1 MTPDVSAA
9 LLSELKVVPTLAQLS
24 AASLQWLGSQ
34 VKLRD
39 IAAGQALLMQD
50 AWGSV
55 VYLILSGW
63 AKVRRPVRIGTTEG
77 MQSSAQTLALLG
89 PGAWVGEMAVLD
101 EAPRS
106 RDVLALTPVRAVGI
120 PAATFKALMLQ
131 EPHLCYQLACSLSRR
146 LRLANLQAD
155 PDQQSPPLRVVHVL
169 VQLAEAFGEKTAQG
183 MRIVDPPLQDL
194 ADISQ
199 VSREVAAA
207 VLSRLQQQGVIQ
219 ALPEQQ
225 SLLLVQYA
233 KPVSYTHLT
242 LPTIYS
248 V

>member
-1 MTPDVSAA
+1 MNSDVSAA
-9 LLSELKVVPTLAQLS
+9 LLSELKAVPTLAQLS

-50 AWGSV
+50 AWGNV

-63 AKVRRPVRIGTTEG
+63 AKVRRSVGIRTAEGT
-77 MQSSAQTLALLG
+77 QDSAQTLALLE

-106 RDVLALTPVRAVGI
+106 RDVLALTPLRAAGI
-120 PAATFKALMLQ
+120 PAATFKALMLR
-131 EPHLCYQLACSLSRR
+131 EPQLCYQLACSLSRR

-155 PDQQSPPLRVVHVL
+155 LDRQSPPLRVVHAL
-169 VQLAEAFGEKTAQG
+169 VQLAEAFGEKTEQG
-183 MRIVDPPLQDL
+183 VRIVYPPLQDL

-207 VLSRLQQQGVIQ
+207 VLGRLQQQGVIQ
-219 ALPEQQ
+219 VLPEQQ
-225 SLLLVQYA
+225 SLLLIRYA
-233 KPVSYTHLT
+233 KLLEATRL
-242 LPTIYS
+242 L
-248 V
+248 

>member
-9 LLSELKVVPTLAQLS
+9 LLSELKAVPTLAELS

-63 AKVRRPVRIGTTEG
+63 AKVRRSLRLGTAEG
-77 MQSSAQTLALLG
+77 MQDSAQTLALLG

-106 RDVLALTPVRAVGI
+106 RDVLALTPVRAAGI

-131 EPHLCYQLACSLSRR
+131 EPHLCYQLARSLSRR

-155 PDQQSPPLRVVHVL
+155 LDRQSPPLRVVHAL

-183 MRIVDPPLQDL
+183 MRIVYPPLQDL

-199 VSREVAAA
+199 VSREAAAA
-207 VLSRLQQQGVIQ
+207 VLGRLQQQGVIQ
-219 ALPEQQ
+219 VLPEQQ

-233 KPVSYTHLT
+233 KLVEASRL
-242 LPTIYS
+242 L
-248 V
+248 

>member
-1 MTPDVSAA
+1 MTSEASAA
-9 LLSELKVVPTLAQLS
+9 VLSELKAVPTLAELS
-24 AASLQWLGSQ
+24 ATSLQWLGSQ

-39 IAAGQALLMQD
+39 ISAGQALFMQD
-50 AWGSV
+50 AWGNV

-63 AKVRRPVRIGTTEG
+63 AKVRRSLQIRTAEGVQDGT
-77 MQSSAQTLALLG
+77 QTLALLG

-106 RDVLALTPVRAVGI
+106 RDVLALTPVRVAGI
-120 PAATFKALMLQ
+120 PATTFKALMLQ
-131 EPHLCYQLACSLSRR
+131 EPHLCYQLARSLSRR

-155 PDQQSPPLRVVHVL
+155 LDRQSPPLRVVHTL

-207 VLSRLQQQGVIQ
+207 VLGRLQQQGAIQ

-233 KPVSYTHLT
+233 KLAEASRL
-242 LPTIYS
+242 L
-248 V
+248 